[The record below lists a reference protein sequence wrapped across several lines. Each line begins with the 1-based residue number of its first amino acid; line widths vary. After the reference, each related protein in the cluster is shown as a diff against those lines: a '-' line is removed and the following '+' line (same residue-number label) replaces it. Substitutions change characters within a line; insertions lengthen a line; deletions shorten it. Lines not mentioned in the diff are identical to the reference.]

1 MRGMLEEESENGVL
15 RYFLR
20 YFFSSMFYYYYYFHG
35 MVHRLGLKRK
45 KITKYYLFIDELLML
60 FIVIVPEKYI

>member
-1 MRGMLEEESENGVL
+1 MFFVIFSVIS
-15 RYFLR
+15 FLVVF
-20 YFFSSMFYYYYYFHG
+20 YYYYYYFHG

>member
-1 MRGMLEEESENGVL
+1 MLEEESENGVL

-20 YFFSSMFYYYYYFHG
+20 YFFSSSVLLLLLFSRYGSQIRIKAKENY
-35 MVHRLGLKRK
+35 
-45 KITKYYLFIDELLML
+45 KILFIYRWMLML